1 LVGFVNGLL
10 LVVIESKK
18 PGVPARAA
26 FDENLTRYTGRF
38 DVPFLPPRRGRPPA
52 ASFAA
57 NAASPAQSSPA
68 AACFRRSRLY
78 LRCK

>member
-18 PGVPARAA
+18 PGVPACAA
-26 FDENLTRYTGRF
+26 FDGNLTHYTGRF
-38 DVPFLPPRRGRPPA
+38 AVPFLPPRRGRPPA

-57 NAASPAQSSPA
+57 NEASPAQFSPA
-68 AACFRRSRLY
+68 AACFRCSRPY
-78 LRCK
+78 LRGE